1 VIPAHW
7 SFLSSPPADG
17 ATNMAVDAALLDLV
31 ARQGAVWRCYTWDQP
46 TVSFGRNERTAGRFS
61 AERLRQSGLP
71 AVRRPTGGRALL
83 HAREVTYSVTLPLDE
98 RLPWRAAYDA
108 VNTILLQAIRG
119 LGVPAQLVDRR
130 EARPVTPDG
139 PLCFDEPAAGEIVV
153 AGRKLVGSAVWRQGG
168 HYLQHGSILLADDQ
182 GLLATA
188 SAPAFPAP
196 PPAASLGEYL
206 AGSAAAPWSLV
217 THAIAAALSEA
228 VGDTPDGT
236 VAPFV
241 PCADFAAQV
250 AGHRAFFASD
260 EWLWRR

>member
-1 VIPAHW
+1 
-7 SFLSSPPADG
+7 
-17 ATNMAVDAALLDLV
+17 MAVDAALLDLV